1 MLLKS
6 VDLHNIRS
14 YDKLH
19 LEFPPGYV
27 LLEGDVGSGK
37 STILM
42 AIEFALFGLG
52 TVRADSLLSKRERRG
67 EVVLA
72 FEVDGV
78 EYEVGRTL
86 TAKDGKVTQ
95 DPKGSYFLAGDT
107 REPLTAS
114 DLKARVLQVLKF
126 REPANPRSQSRV
138 YRYAVYTPQEE
149 IKSILEASGR
159 EDVIRRAFGVEDYKT
174 AADNADTLR
183 TQIKGKKDELT
194 GRFAKLEAHRAE
206 REAVGSDVDALE
218 RDLARLHQARDD
230 LAGGLAEA
238 ESRRAGMASRMEDLV
253 RIRAEADQTEK
264 DIANKKESMKKLLEN
279 MQTDRAELDGVGERL
294 QELGRPAK
302 PTDKTQGD
310 VQKLLDMVEETERR
324 IHAKRSEE
332 KACVEAVAGIVEKMA
347 QLDRP
352 AKPTDKTQ
360 GDVQKLLDMV
370 EETERRIHAKR
381 SEEKAC
387 VEAVAGIV
395 EKMAQLDRP
404 AKPTDKT
411 QGDVQKLLDMVEET
425 ERRIHAKRSE
435 EKACVEAVA
444 GMDKE
449 LGGKSHAVIRDAIA
463 SIVER
468 IRSGT
473 RALSSA
479 EQDLRE
485 HNTGIGAKRNEIKTL
500 EDGLRKAEGLGAR
513 CEYCDSA
520 LAPEYVV
527 KLHRDRKGRLV
538 AAKSELDSIDVEMA
552 KVRHRLEDIS
562 KQLDDDRILL
572 EKCSRDESVSEQR
585 STQEARL
592 ESLRADLA
600 YLDPEAHVPA
610 DEPLARNSGE
620 PPRDYLRRLL
630 DSLREY
636 ESAADKMR
644 DMFEQRS
651 TQEARLESLRADL
664 AYLDPEAHVPADEPL
679 ARNSGEPP
687 RDYLRRLLDSL
698 REYESAADK
707 MRDMFEQRSTQEAR
721 LESLRADLAYLD
733 PEAHVPAD
741 EPLARNSGEPP
752 RDYLR
757 RLLDS
762 LREYESAAD
771 KIATLTQHK
780 TRLESRMTESEKE
793 YQQDEIYLQ
802 QREASIVETRARLEG
817 YDVLEQDIRAA
828 ETECVRIRSDLE
840 QTNSKAS
847 VIGERIRNKRER
859 ADQLDADIK
868 EAEGHLL
875 RHNMYRD
882 HEEWL
887 KGYFVPSVC
896 RMERYV
902 MESLRYDFN
911 ESYGE
916 WYSLLVDDPTKTSRI
931 DEKFAPVLEQDGYEQ
946 NVESLS
952 GGEKTSVALAYR
964 LAINSTMRRQA
975 DILKSNLLILDEPT
989 DGFSREQME
998 KVREILDSLRSEQII
1013 MVSHEREL
1021 EGFVE
1026 HVFRVTKSEGSSS
1039 VRKIK

>member
-1 MLLKS
+1 
-6 VDLHNIRS
+6 
-14 YDKLH
+14 
-19 LEFPPGYV
+19 
-27 LLEGDVGSGK
+27 
-37 STILM
+37 
-42 AIEFALFGLG
+42 
-52 TVRADSLLSKRERRG
+52 
-67 EVVLA
+67 
-72 FEVDGV
+72 
-78 EYEVGRTL
+78 
-86 TAKDGKVTQ
+86 
-95 DPKGSYFLAGDT
+95 
-107 REPLTAS
+107 
-114 DLKARVLQVLKF
+114 
-126 REPANPRSQSRV
+126 
-138 YRYAVYTPQEE
+138 
-149 IKSILEASGR
+149 
-159 EDVIRRAFGVEDYKT
+159 
-174 AADNADTLR
+174 
-183 TQIKGKKDELT
+183 
-194 GRFAKLEAHRAE
+194 
-206 REAVGSDVDALE
+206 
-218 RDLARLHQARDD
+218 
-230 LAGGLAEA
+230 
-238 ESRRAGMASRMEDLV
+238 
-253 RIRAEADQTEK
+253 
-264 DIANKKESMKKLLEN
+264 
-279 MQTDRAELDGVGERL
+279 
-294 QELGRPAK
+294 
-302 PTDKTQGD
+302 
-310 VQKLLDMVEETERR
+310 
-324 IHAKRSEE
+324 
-332 KACVEAVAGIVEKMA
+332 
-347 QLDRP
+347 
-352 AKPTDKTQ
+352 
-360 GDVQKLLDMV
+360 
-370 EETERRIHAKR
+370 
-381 SEEKAC
+381 
-387 VEAVAGIV
+387 
-395 EKMAQLDRP
+395 
-404 AKPTDKT
+404 
-411 QGDVQKLLDMVEET
+411 
-425 ERRIHAKRSE
+425 
-435 EKACVEAVA
+435 
-444 GMDKE
+444 MDKE

-463 SIVER
+463 SIGER
-468 IRSGT
+468 IRSDT
-473 RALSSA
+473 EELSLA
-479 EQDLRE
+479 EQGLRE
-485 HNTGIGAKRNEIKTL
+485 HNASIGAKRNEIKTL
-500 EDGLRKAEGLGAR
+500 EDGLQKAEGLGAR

-520 LAPEYVV
+520 LEPEYVV
-527 KLHRDRKGRLV
+527 KLQRDRKDRL
-538 AAKSELDSIDVEMA
+538 AAANSELDSMDVEMA
-552 KVRHRLEDIS
+552 KIRYRLEGIR
-562 KQLDDDRILL
+562 KQLDGDRILL
-572 EKCSRDESVSEQR
+572 EECRRDESVSEQR

-600 YLDPEAHVPA
+600 SLDPEAHVPA

-620 PPRDYLRRLL
+620 PPR
-630 DSLREY
+630 
-636 ESAADKMR
+636 
-644 DMFEQRS
+644 
-651 TQEARLESLRADL
+651 
-664 AYLDPEAHVPADEPL
+664 
-679 ARNSGEPP
+679 N
-687 RDYLRRLLDSL
+687 
-698 REYESAADK
+698 
-707 MRDMFEQRSTQEAR
+707 
-721 LESLRADLAYLD
+721 
-733 PEAHVPAD
+733 
-741 EPLARNSGEPP
+741 
-752 RDYLR
+752 YLR

-780 TRLESRMTESEKE
+780 TRLESRMAESEKE

-859 ADQLDADIK
+859 ADQLDTDIK

>member
-6 VDLHNIRS
+6 IDLHNIRS

-19 LEFPPGYV
+19 LEFPSGYV

-52 TVRADSLLSKRERRG
+52 TVRADSLLSKGEGRG

-86 TAKDGKVTQ
+86 TARDGKVTQ
-95 DPKGSYFLAGDT
+95 DPKGSYFLAGET

-126 REPANPRSQSRV
+126 REPVNPRSQSRV

-149 IKSILEASGR
+149 IKSILDASGR

-183 TQIKGKKDELT
+183 LQIKGKKDELT

-206 REAVGSDVDALE
+206 REAVGDDAGTLE
-218 RDLARLHQARDD
+218 RDLARLRRTRDD
-230 LAGGLAEA
+230 LAGRLAEA
-238 ESRRAGMASRMEDLV
+238 ESRRAEMAVRIEDLV
-253 RIRAEADQTEK
+253 RIRAEADQMEK

-279 MQTDRAELDGVGERL
+279 IQGDRAELDGVGERL
-294 QELGRPAK
+294 QKLGRPTRPTDKTRGDVQRLLDTVEETERRIHAKRSEANTCVETVAGIDKKMAQLDRPAK
-302 PTDKTQGD
+302 PTDKTRGD
-310 VQKLLDMVEETERR
+310 VQRLLDTVEETERR

-332 KACVEAVAGIVEKMA
+332 KACI
-347 QLDRP
+347 
-352 AKPTDKTQ
+352 
-360 GDVQKLLDMV
+360 
-370 EETERRIHAKR
+370 ET
-381 SEEKAC
+381 
-387 VEAVAGIV
+387 
-395 EKMAQLDRP
+395 
-404 AKPTDKT
+404 
-411 QGDVQKLLDMVEET
+411 
-425 ERRIHAKRSE
+425 
-435 EKACVEAVA
+435 VA

-449 LGGKSHAVIRDAIA
+449 LGGKSHAAIRGAIA
-463 SIVER
+463 SIEER
-468 IRSGT
+468 IGSST
-473 RALSSA
+473 EELSLA
-479 EQDLRE
+479 EQDMRDY
-485 HNTGIGAKRNEIKTL
+485 NARIGAQRNEIKTL
-500 EDGLRKAEGLGAR
+500 EDGLRKAESLGAR

-520 LAPEYVV
+520 LEHEYVV
-527 KLHRDRKGRLV
+527 KLQSGRKDRLA
-538 AAKSELDSIDVEMA
+538 AAKSRLDSMDAEMT
-552 KVRHRLEDIS
+552 KVRHRLEDIR
-562 KQLDDDRILL
+562 KRLDGDRVLL
-572 EKCSRDESVSEQR
+572 EGCRRDESVSEQR
-585 STQEARL
+585 SAQEARL
-592 ESLRADLA
+592 KSLRADLA
-600 YLDPEAHVPA
+600 SLDPEAHVPT
-610 DEPLARNSGE
+610 DEPLARNGGE
-620 PPRDYLRRLL
+620 PPRNYLRRLL
-630 DSLREY
+630 ESLREY
-636 ESAADKMR
+636 ESA
-644 DMFEQRS
+644 
-651 TQEARLESLRADL
+651 T
-664 AYLDPEAHVPADEPL
+664 
-679 ARNSGEPP
+679 
-687 RDYLRRLLDSL
+687 
-698 REYESAADK
+698 
-707 MRDMFEQRSTQEAR
+707 
-721 LESLRADLAYLD
+721 
-733 PEAHVPAD
+733 
-741 EPLARNSGEPP
+741 
-752 RDYLR
+752 
-757 RLLDS
+757 
-762 LREYESAAD
+762 D
-771 KIATLTQHK
+771 KIDTLTQQR
-780 TRLESRMTESEKE
+780 TRLESRMAESEKG
-793 YQQDEIYLQ
+793 YRQDETYLR
-802 QREASIVETRARLEG
+802 QREISLNDARARLKE
-817 YDVLEQDIRAA
+817 YDALGQDIRAA

-840 QTNSKAS
+840 QMNSEAS
-847 VIGERIRNKRER
+847 VVGERIRNKKER

-868 EAEGHLL
+868 EAETHLS
-875 RHNMYRD
+875 RYNMYRD

-916 WYSLLVDDPTKTSRI
+916 WYSMLVDDPTKTSRI
-931 DEKFAPVLEQDGYEQ
+931 DEKFSPVLEQDGYEQ

-975 DILKSNLLILDEPT
+975 DILRSNLLILDEPT

>member
-6 VDLHNIRS
+6 IDLHNIRS

-19 LEFPPGYV
+19 LEFPSGYV

-78 EYEVGRTL
+78 KYEVGRTL
-86 TAKDGKVTQ
+86 TARDGKVTQ
-95 DPKGSYFLAGDT
+95 DPKGSYFLAGDA

-126 REPANPRSQSRV
+126 REPTNPRSQSRV

-183 TQIKGKKDELT
+183 MQIKGKKDRLT

-206 REAVGSDVDALE
+206 REAVGNDADELE
-218 RDLARLHQARDD
+218 RNLARLHRTRDG
-230 LAGGLAEA
+230 LEGRLAET
-238 ESRRAGMASRMEDLV
+238 ESHRIKMAGRMEELV
-253 RIRAEADQTEK
+253 RIHAEADQMER
-264 DIANKKESMKKLLEN
+264 DIANKKELMKKLLEN
-279 MQTDRAELDGVGERL
+279 MQSDRTELDGVGERL
-294 QELGRPAK
+294 QKLGHPVK
-302 PTDKTQGD
+302 PTGKTQGD

-332 KACVEAVAGIVEKMA
+332 KACIETVAGIDRKMT
-347 QLDRP
+347 QLDLP
-352 AKPTDKTQ
+352 TKPTGKTQ

-387 VEAVAGIV
+387 I
-395 EKMAQLDRP
+395 
-404 AKPTDKT
+404 
-411 QGDVQKLLDMVEET
+411 ET
-425 ERRIHAKRSE
+425 
-435 EKACVEAVA
+435 VA

-449 LGGKSHAVIRDAIA
+449 LGGKSHDVIRAAIA
-463 SIVER
+463 SIGER
-468 IRSGT
+468 VRSGT
-473 RALSSA
+473 EKLSSA

-485 HNTGIGAKRNEIKTL
+485 HNARIGAKRNEIKTL
-500 EDGLRKAEGLGAR
+500 EDGLRKAEGLRTR
-513 CEYCDSA
+513 CEYCGSA
-520 LAPEYVV
+520 LKPEYVV
-527 KLHRDRKGRLV
+527 KLQSSRKDRLAV
-538 AAKSELDSIDVEMA
+538 AKSELDSMVVEMMNG
-552 KVRHRLEDIS
+552 RQSLEGTR
-562 KQLDDDRILL
+562 KQLDGDRVLL
-572 EKCSRDESVSEQR
+572 EGCRRDESISEQR
-585 STQEARL
+585 NAQEARL
-592 ESLRADLA
+592 ESLRADLTS
-600 YLDPEAHVPA
+600 LDPETHVPA
-610 DEPLARNSGE
+610 SEPLARNGGE

-630 DSLREY
+630 NSLREY
-636 ESAADKMR
+636 ESA
-644 DMFEQRS
+644 
-651 TQEARLESLRADL
+651 T
-664 AYLDPEAHVPADEPL
+664 
-679 ARNSGEPP
+679 
-687 RDYLRRLLDSL
+687 
-698 REYESAADK
+698 
-707 MRDMFEQRSTQEAR
+707 
-721 LESLRADLAYLD
+721 
-733 PEAHVPAD
+733 
-741 EPLARNSGEPP
+741 
-752 RDYLR
+752 
-757 RLLDS
+757 
-762 LREYESAAD
+762 D
-771 KIATLTQHK
+771 KITTLTQQR
-780 TRLESRMTESEKE
+780 TRLESRIADSERG
-793 YQQDEIYLQ
+793 YQQDEIYLH
-802 QREASIVETRARLEG
+802 QREASLDDARARLKV
-817 YDVLEQDIRAA
+817 YNALEQDIRAA
-828 ETECVRIRSDLE
+828 ETESAQIRSDLE
-840 QTNSKAS
+840 QTNSKLS
-847 VIGERIRNKRER
+847 VIGERIRNKKER

-875 RHNMYRD
+875 QHNMYRD

-916 WYSLLVDDPTKTSRI
+916 WYSMLVDDPTKTSRI

-975 DILKSNLLILDEPT
+975 DILRSNLLILDEPT

-998 KVREILDSLRSEQII
+998 KVREILASLRSEQII

>member
-1 MLLKS
+1 MRYSGWDWSDMLLKS

-183 TQIKGKKDELT
+183 TQIKGKKDEIT
-194 GRFAKLEAHRAE
+194 GRFAKLEEHRAE
-206 REAVGSDVDALE
+206 RAVVGSDVDALE
-218 RDLARLHQARDD
+218 QDLARLRRARDD
-230 LAGGLAEA
+230 LADRLAEA
-238 ESRRAGMASRMEDLV
+238 ESRRAGMAGRMEDLV
-253 RIRAEADQTEK
+253 RIQAEADQMER
-264 DIANKKESMKKLLEN
+264 DVANKKESMKKLLEN
-279 MQTDRAELDGVGERL
+279 MQTDRTELDGVGERL
-294 QELGRPAK
+294 QKLGRPAK
-302 PTDKTQGD
+302 PTDRTQGD
-310 VQKLLDMVEETERR
+310 VQKLLDMVEEIERR

-332 KACVEAVAGIVEKMA
+332 KACVETVANIAKKMI
-347 QLDRP
+347 QLDLP
-352 AKPTDKTQ
+352 IKPTDRTQ

-370 EETERRIHAKR
+370 EEIERRIHAKR

-387 VEAVAGIV
+387 VE
-395 EKMAQLDRP
+395 
-404 AKPTDKT
+404 T
-411 QGDVQKLLDMVEET
+411 
-425 ERRIHAKRSE
+425 
-435 EKACVEAVA
+435 VA

-449 LGGKSHAVIRDAIA
+449 LGGKSHAVIRDAIT
-463 SIVER
+463 SIGER
-468 IRSGT
+468 IRSDT
-473 RALSSA
+473 EELSSA
-479 EQDLRE
+479 EQGLRE
-485 HNTGIGAKRNEIKTL
+485 HNTSIGAKRNEIKTL

-520 LAPEYVV
+520 LEPEYVV
-527 KLHRDRKGRLV
+527 KLQRDRKDRL
-538 AAKSELDSIDVEMA
+538 AAANSELDSMDVEMA
-552 KVRHRLEDIS
+552 KIRYRLEGIR
-562 KQLDDDRILL
+562 KQLDGDRILL
-572 EKCSRDESVSEQR
+572 EECRRDESVSEQR

-600 YLDPEAHVPA
+600 SLDPEAHVPA

-620 PPRDYLRRLL
+620 PPR
-630 DSLREY
+630 
-636 ESAADKMR
+636 
-644 DMFEQRS
+644 
-651 TQEARLESLRADL
+651 
-664 AYLDPEAHVPADEPL
+664 
-679 ARNSGEPP
+679 N
-687 RDYLRRLLDSL
+687 
-698 REYESAADK
+698 
-707 MRDMFEQRSTQEAR
+707 
-721 LESLRADLAYLD
+721 
-733 PEAHVPAD
+733 
-741 EPLARNSGEPP
+741 
-752 RDYLR
+752 YLR

-817 YDVLEQDIRAA
+817 YDALERDIRTA

-859 ADQLDADIK
+859 ADQLDTDIK

>member
-1 MLLKS
+1 
-6 VDLHNIRS
+6 
-14 YDKLH
+14 
-19 LEFPPGYV
+19 
-27 LLEGDVGSGK
+27 
-37 STILM
+37 
-42 AIEFALFGLG
+42 
-52 TVRADSLLSKRERRG
+52 
-67 EVVLA
+67 
-72 FEVDGV
+72 
-78 EYEVGRTL
+78 
-86 TAKDGKVTQ
+86 
-95 DPKGSYFLAGDT
+95 
-107 REPLTAS
+107 
-114 DLKARVLQVLKF
+114 
-126 REPANPRSQSRV
+126 
-138 YRYAVYTPQEE
+138 
-149 IKSILEASGR
+149 
-159 EDVIRRAFGVEDYKT
+159 
-174 AADNADTLR
+174 
-183 TQIKGKKDELT
+183 
-194 GRFAKLEAHRAE
+194 
-206 REAVGSDVDALE
+206 
-218 RDLARLHQARDD
+218 
-230 LAGGLAEA
+230 
-238 ESRRAGMASRMEDLV
+238 
-253 RIRAEADQTEK
+253 
-264 DIANKKESMKKLLEN
+264 
-279 MQTDRAELDGVGERL
+279 
-294 QELGRPAK
+294 
-302 PTDKTQGD
+302 
-310 VQKLLDMVEETERR
+310 
-324 IHAKRSEE
+324 
-332 KACVEAVAGIVEKMA
+332 
-347 QLDRP
+347 
-352 AKPTDKTQ
+352 
-360 GDVQKLLDMV
+360 
-370 EETERRIHAKR
+370 
-381 SEEKAC
+381 
-387 VEAVAGIV
+387 
-395 EKMAQLDRP
+395 
-404 AKPTDKT
+404 
-411 QGDVQKLLDMVEET
+411 
-425 ERRIHAKRSE
+425 
-435 EKACVEAVA
+435 
-444 GMDKE
+444 MDKE

-463 SIVER
+463 SIGER
-468 IRSGT
+468 IRSDT
-473 RALSSA
+473 EELSSA
-479 EQDLRE
+479 EQSLRE
-485 HNTGIGAKRNEIKTL
+485 HNASIGAKRNEIKTL

-520 LAPEYVV
+520 LEPEYVV
-527 KLHRDRKGRLV
+527 KLQRDRKDRL
-538 AAKSELDSIDVEMA
+538 AATNSELDSMDVEMA
-552 KVRHRLEDIS
+552 KIRYRLEGIR
-562 KQLDDDRILL
+562 KQLDGDRILL
-572 EKCSRDESVSEQR
+572 EECRRDESVSEQR

-600 YLDPEAHVPA
+600 SLDPEAHVPA

-620 PPRDYLRRLL
+620 PPRNYLRRLL

-644 DMFEQRS
+644 DMSEQRS

-664 AYLDPEAHVPADEPL
+664 ASLDPEAHVPADEPL

-687 RDYLRRLLDSL
+687 R
-698 REYESAADK
+698 
-707 MRDMFEQRSTQEAR
+707 
-721 LESLRADLAYLD
+721 
-733 PEAHVPAD
+733 
-741 EPLARNSGEPP
+741 N
-752 RDYLR
+752 YLR

-780 TRLESRMTESEKE
+780 TRLESRMAESEKE

-859 ADQLDADIK
+859 ADQLDTDIK